1 MKIYAYLADF
11 VIFIHLLWI
20 VFLISGSLWGVR
32 NKALKVVHILGLGY
46 AFIINLFG
54 FYCPLTHLEIWLQ
67 YRYSPSGAYTG
78 SFIAHYME
86 KVIYID
92 LPDYA
97 IFLLTAALC
106 AFNAWVYLKPLL
118 SFRVKRK

>member
-1 MKIYAYLADF
+1 MAAIQIFPFRAY
-11 VIFIHLLWI
+11 
-20 VFLISGSLWGVR
+20 S
-32 NKALKVVHILGLGY
+32 
-46 AFIINLFG
+46 
-54 FYCPLTHLEIWLQ
+54 
-67 YRYSPSGAYTG
+67 G

-86 KVIYID
+86 KIIYID

-118 SFRVKRK
+118 FFQVKEK